1 MPTIY
6 FIAMV
11 LSLLLASLYIALTA
25 AFIILLIGK
34 LGIRDYV
41 VARAPKLLS
50 QLFDCDF
57 CLSFW
62 VSAALT
68 IILAVFFKDMS
79 ILLVPVISTPITRIL
94 I

>member
-1 MPTIY
+1 MPTVY
-6 FIAMV
+6 FITL
-11 LSLLLASLYIALTA
+11 LSALIYIALAA

-34 LGIRDYV
+34 LGIRDNII
-41 VARAPKLLS
+41 AKAPKLIS

-62 VSAALT
+62 TSLILAAILT
-68 IILAVFFKDMS
+68 IFFREMNILF
-79 ILLVPVISTPITRIL
+79 IPIISTPITRIL

>member
-1 MPTIY
+1 MSTVY
-6 FIAMV
+6 FIAL
-11 LSLLLASLYIALTA
+11 LSALIYIALAA

-34 LGIRDYV
+34 LGIRDNII
-41 VARAPKLLS
+41 AKAPKLIS

-62 VSAALT
+62 TSL
-68 IILAVFFKDMS
+68 ILAVILAIFFREMN
-79 ILLVPVISTPITRIL
+79 ILFIPIISTPITRIL

>member
-1 MPTIY
+1 MSTVY
-6 FIAMV
+6 FITL
-11 LSLLLASLYIALTA
+11 LSALIYIALAA

-34 LGIRDYV
+34 LGIRDNII
-41 VARAPKLLS
+41 AKAPKLIS

-62 VSAALT
+62 VSL
-68 IILAVFFKDMS
+68 ILAVILAIFFRETN
-79 ILLVPVISTPITRIL
+79 ILFIPIISTPITRIL